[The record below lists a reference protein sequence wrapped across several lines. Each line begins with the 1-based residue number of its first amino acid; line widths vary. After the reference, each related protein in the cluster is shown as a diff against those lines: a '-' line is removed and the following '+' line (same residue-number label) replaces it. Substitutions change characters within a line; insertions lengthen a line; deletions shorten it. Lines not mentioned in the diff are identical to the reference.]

1 MCPEHAACRRDGVL
15 IGLAG
20 IRVLPH
26 GPGNA
31 QPAPATLGFALEY
44 NGKLAVHLHKSVAA
58 FLSCH
63 GDLIEVPHVLC
74 VSPSGASLSVVDCSV
89 VTLLRSHLTEV
100 LDASST
106 KQEQVDA
113 LLQQTETRNQAGMLA
128 RNPGRFH
135 HTLAGLNNLR
145 ILALQCILQRSPA
158 RWPSMIRPSVHCR
171 TNPKIGCEDEH

>member
-1 MCPEHAACRRDGVL
+1 VFGEQAIGKGRARQRCDAQPRRCRWRATWKGFLLLFRLILRLLSSPRGSRSGLARCMCPEHAACRRDGVL

-74 VSPSGASLSVVDCSV
+74 VSPSVVILPKYWTPHPPSKSKSMLFCS
-89 VTLLRSHLTEV
+89 RPRHG
-100 LDASST
+100 T
-106 KQEQVDA
+106 KPVCLHVIPDDFTI
-113 LLQQTETRNQAGMLA
+113 LWLA
-128 RNPGRFH
+128 
-135 HTLAGLNNLR
+135 
-145 ILALQCILQRSPA
+145 
-158 RWPSMIRPSVHCR
+158 
-171 TNPKIGCEDEH
+171 